1 MLLVYLAMIDDQEDK
16 DKFEYLYNTFN
27 LYMLNE
33 AKKILKSSYDA
44 EDVVHDTFVDIAKN
58 IKLIRTENDSETLS
72 YLLCATRGHAYNF
85 INRKKLNY
93 VPIQS
98 VEGSLT
104 SEEEWLNLESNIN
117 YESILKIIRN
127 MEDMY
132 SDVLY
137 LHYCIGLNCKEI
149 GLILNRK
156 HATVRKQLSRGK
168 AILISTLKEEGFT
181 DE

>member
-1 MLLVYLAMIDDQEDK
+1 MLPVYLALIDEQDDR
-16 DKFEYLYNTFN
+16 DKFEYLYNKFN

-33 AKKILKSSYDA
+33 AKKILNNTYDA
-44 EDVVHDTFVDIAKN
+44 EDIVHDTFVDIAKN

-85 INRKKLNY
+85 INRKRLNY
-93 VPIQS
+93 VPIHS
-98 VEGSLT
+98 VEGHIY
-104 SEEEWLNLESNIN
+104 EEDWLKTESNIN
-117 YESILKIIRN
+117 YETILEVIRS
-127 MEDMY
+127 MEDAY

-137 LHYCIGLNCKEI
+137 LYYCMGLNCKEI

-156 HATVRKQLSRGK
+156 HATIRKQLSRGK
-168 AILISTLKEEGFT
+168 TMLISKLKEEGFS